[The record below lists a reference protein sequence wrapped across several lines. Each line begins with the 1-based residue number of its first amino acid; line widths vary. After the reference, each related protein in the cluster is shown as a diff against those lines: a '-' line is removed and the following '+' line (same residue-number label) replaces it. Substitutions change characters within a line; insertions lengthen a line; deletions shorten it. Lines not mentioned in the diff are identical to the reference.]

1 MNGQVTRLVNAN
13 DQYFDQKSIVY
24 SQSKIL
30 MFITDEYI
38 NAIKSGR
45 KNIEDFYKSLRNL
58 SVHDAKSLLYIEN
71 ALTNKSFENLEY
83 DNDDYRNLLI
93 VRLKN
98 WQSPI
103 DRYNFLIKCKAEG
116 QLPEKY
122 LEWFKNDL
130 RCALVLTSLISHLL
144 SNEAYKGKEELIN
157 AITDFLRYNMAYFNS
172 NIDTNRFYL
181 ERTLSS
187 GDWKVSYLLPFKST
201 YLKNRTQDKDLR
213 WLKSSDDEQV
223 EWAYSYLYNA
233 TNESILLQGIF
244 FPETIEEKYE
254 LILAHLDMLS
264 NIERPYIGT
273 KEKKGFSERS
283 YTLYSMKK
291 AWEGQKHYSQKKQV
305 ENGSIKIYKKNQD
318 KLEALMAYSGFTANK
333 MINRSIEQMYAQ
345 LIEDNK
351 RDENDS

>member
-1 MNGQVTRLVNAN
+1 M
-13 DQYFDQKSIVY
+13 
-24 SQSKIL
+24 
-30 MFITDEYI
+30 
-38 NAIKSGR
+38 
-45 KNIEDFYKSLRNL
+45 
-58 SVHDAKSLLYIEN
+58 
-71 ALTNKSFENLEY
+71 
-83 DNDDYRNLLI
+83 
-93 VRLKN
+93 
-98 WQSPI
+98 
-103 DRYNFLIKCKAEG
+103 
-116 QLPEKY
+116 
-122 LEWFKNDL
+122 
-130 RCALVLTSLISHLL
+130 
-144 SNEAYKGKEELIN
+144 
-157 AITDFLRYNMAYFNS
+157 
-172 NIDTNRFYL
+172 
-181 ERTLSS
+181 
-187 GDWKVSYLLPFKST
+187 
-201 YLKNRTQDKDLR
+201 KNRTQDKDLR

-291 AWEGQKHYSQKKQV
+291 AWDGQKHYSQKKQV